1 MGFLVG
7 KNMINNTFKTP
18 LVPVISFENY
28 SLSVGFIS
36 PIRDLTF
43 TIHEGESVAII
54 GPAGSG
60 KSMVLSVIAQFIWE
74 MDNNLLLNSFKQSG
88 GIKILGI
95 PITGKKPHHEILKK
109 ISSQI
114 ALVSE
119 KSAWLP
125 VSIAENFT
133 LSQNLA
139 GIKDILPFHQLI
151 DTLPISHHNKAL
163 IDSLAELLP
172 SQVELPFLQQLAIIR
187 ALLRKPK
194 IFLLDDA
201 FLRMDPV
208 MLKQTEKLII
218 NMSDKTTFVWA
229 TNDLYQASRVTDWT
243 LFMRHGT
250 IVEYTQTAQ
259 FFTNPSTQEAENFI
273 AGRDD
278 V

>member
-1 MGFLVG
+1 MKEQFSNVT
-7 KNMINNTFKTP
+7 N
-18 LVPVISFENY
+18 PVICFEKY

-36 PIRDLTF
+36 PIRDLSF
-43 TIHEGESVAII
+43 IINEGESVAII
-54 GPAGSG
+54 GPAGAG

-74 MDNNLLLNSFKQSG
+74 IDDNFLLNSFKQNG
-88 GIKILGI
+88 EIKILGI
-95 PITGKKPHHEILKK
+95 SLSGKKPSTEILKK
-109 ISSQI
+109 IYSQV

-125 VSIAENFT
+125 VSIAENFA

-139 GIKDILPFHQLI
+139 GMKDILTFHELI
-151 DTLPISHHNKAL
+151 DTLPISQHNKAL

-187 ALLRKPK
+187 ALIRKPK

-208 MLKQTEKLII
+208 MLKQTENLIL
-218 NMSDKTTFVWA
+218 NMSEKTTLVWA

-259 FFTNPSTQEAENFI
+259 FFTTPTTQVAENFI
-273 AGRDD
+273 AGRED

>member
-1 MGFLVG
+1 MGFLVR
-7 KNMINNTFKTP
+7 KIMINNTFKNAA
-18 LVPVISFENY
+18 VPVISFENY

-36 PIRDLTF
+36 PIRDLSF

-74 MDNNLLLNSFKQSG
+74 MDNNLLLNSFKQTG

-95 PITGKKPHHEILKK
+95 PISSKKPHHEILKK

-125 VSIAENFT
+125 VSIAENFA
-133 LSQNLA
+133 LSQNLV

-151 DTLPISHHNKAL
+151 DTLPISYHNKAL

-208 MLKQTEKLII
+208 MLKQTEKLIL
-218 NMSDKTTFVWA
+218 NMSDKTTLVWA

>member
-1 MGFLVG
+1 MKEQFSNVT
-7 KNMINNTFKTP
+7 N
-18 LVPVISFENY
+18 PVICFEKY

-36 PIRDLTF
+36 PIRELSF
-43 TIHEGESVAII
+43 VIHEGESVAII

-74 MDNNLLLNSFKQSG
+74 IDDNFLMNSFKQNG
-88 GIKILGI
+88 EIKILGI
-95 PITGKKPHHEILKK
+95 PLSGKKPSAETLKK
-109 ISSQI
+109 IYSQV

-125 VSIAENFT
+125 VSIAENFA

-139 GIKDILPFHQLI
+139 GMKDILTFHELI
-151 DTLPISHHNKAL
+151 DTLPISQHNKAL

-187 ALLRKPK
+187 ALIRKPK

-208 MLKQTEKLII
+208 MLKQTENLIL
-218 NMSDKTTFVWA
+218 NMSEKTTLVWA

-259 FFTNPSTQEAENFI
+259 FFTTPTTQVAENFI
-273 AGRDD
+273 AGRED